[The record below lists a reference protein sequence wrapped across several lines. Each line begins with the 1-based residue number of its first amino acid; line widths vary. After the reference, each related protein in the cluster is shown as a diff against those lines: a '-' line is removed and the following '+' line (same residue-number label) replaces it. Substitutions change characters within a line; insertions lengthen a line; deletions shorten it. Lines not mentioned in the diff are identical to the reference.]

1 MDSIYI
7 SAAHKSSG
15 KTIVSIGLSRI
26 FSNLKYNIQTFKKGP
41 DYIDMSWLSL
51 ASRRGCYNLDFNTQK
66 KIEIN
71 NFYNEKKSEINIIEG
86 NKGLYDGLSI
96 DGSDDNSAMSILLN
110 TGIILVVDTEGITRG
125 IAPLLQGYINFEKK
139 CKIKGVILNK
149 VKTERHENKLIN
161 SVENYTDLKILG
173 SIRKNKDLHIS
184 ERHLGL
190 VPANE
195 KKAAENKINL
205 ISDIISESINKKEFK
220 RIGVCLEEKKL
231 HVVSSNSRSW
241 PYYKRKII
249 NAYKIVLKNEEKIQK
264 IKAKTKIKLG
274 IFRDQS
280 FGFYYTDDIENFEKF
295 GVDIVYIDS
304 TKDKKLPAI
313 DALFIGGGFPEINA
327 KRIEKNKTLMK
338 DVKSFIELGN
348 PCYAECG
355 GLMYL
360 SKSIKYKNKKYT
372 MSGVLSGEIVISDK
386 PIGRG
391 YVNLKIK
398 KNHPWK
404 IKNKNNINAHEFHHA
419 ELILRENK
427 KNKYAYDINRGY
439 GINGVS
445 DGLTYKNLLAN
456 FSHLRHTKKYPWI
469 KYFINFI
476 KDKKND

>member
-1 MDSIYI
+1 
-7 SAAHKSSG
+7 
-15 KTIVSIGLSRI
+15 
-26 FSNLKYNIQTFKKGP
+26 
-41 DYIDMSWLSL
+41 MSWLSL

-220 RIGVCLEEKKL
+220 RIGVCLEEKK
-231 HVVSSNSRSW
+231 N
-241 PYYKRKII
+241 
-249 NAYKIVLKNEEKIQK
+249 
-264 IKAKTKIKLG
+264 T
-274 IFRDQS
+274 
-280 FGFYYTDDIENFEKF
+280 
-295 GVDIVYIDS
+295 
-304 TKDKKLPAI
+304 
-313 DALFIGGGFPEINA
+313 
-327 KRIEKNKTLMK
+327 
-338 DVKSFIELGN
+338 
-348 PCYAECG
+348 CG
-355 GLMYL
+355 
-360 SKSIKYKNKKYT
+360 
-372 MSGVLSGEIVISDK
+372 
-386 PIGRG
+386 
-391 YVNLKIK
+391 
-398 KNHPWK
+398 
-404 IKNKNNINAHEFHHA
+404 
-419 ELILRENK
+419 
-427 KNKYAYDINRGY
+427 
-439 GINGVS
+439 
-445 DGLTYKNLLAN
+445 
-456 FSHLRHTKKYPWI
+456 
-469 KYFINFI
+469 
-476 KDKKND
+476 